1 MEGDT
6 QKLSR
11 GVGWEE
17 REEGEDSWA
26 GLSSACSL
34 TDSTWLTG
42 MPGPSGR
49 NGELGWRV
57 LGVTQTTQDLQW
69 KGSCHSWNT
78 HINKVLAQSRY
89 LPSSS
94 NKYPCTV
101 DACRSL
107 SNCHKYIHWNYD
119 IWSLAVYAAIF
130 QLPFN
135 MQTICMAV
143 IHYNAYIILHNDWAF
158 YQSCADYWRN
168 EKNKTYL
175 CYENKRIFYK
185 NLLSYRK
192 IQDTHIKFRVCS
204 SVLRPSLAQSSIVFV
219 SKRT

>member
-1 MEGDT
+1 MDSKKVECSLRTEVAEGDT

-49 NGELGWRV
+49 NGVLGWRV
-57 LGVTQTTQDLQW
+57 LGVMQATHDLQW

-78 HINKVLAQSRY
+78 QINKVLAQSRY

-94 NKYPCTV
+94 NKYPCTGY
-101 DACRSL
+101 DCISP
-107 SNCHKYIHWNYD
+107 SNCHKYIHWNYG
-119 IWSLAVYAAIF
+119 IWNLAC
-130 QLPFN
+130 
-135 MQTICMAV
+135 ICGNIV
-143 IHYNAYIILHNDWAF
+143 EISVNSHTHT
-158 YQSCADYWRN
+158 Q
-168 EKNKTYL
+168 KNKKTGQ
-175 CYENKRIFYK
+175 KYK
-185 NLLSYRK
+185 
-192 IQDTHIKFRVCS
+192 V
-204 SVLRPSLAQSSIVFV
+204 SIVIPQDSALV
-219 SKRT
+219 WHNPQ